1 MKILDD
7 ILSTLDFDTE
17 VRDIRQGTFQTAV
30 VTRRCGLA
38 ATLIDP
44 GPHQEVPPVKAAGAL
59 LEKSALELAQMAY
72 SSTLLEATI
81 GMAAINSLLEIDEAR
96 CALLNGR
103 DLLAEKGKG
112 KGVAIIGH
120 FPFVPQLRQIA
131 RELWVI
137 EKQPQEGD
145 LPEVEME
152 RWLPQADV
160 VGITGTAL
168 TNHTIEDLL
177 RLCRPD
183 AFVALL
189 GGTAPLSPV
198 LFAYG
203 VDAISGTRVVDAGA
217 VLLSVSQGA
226 TYRQLKGVQR
236 LTMVR

>member
-7 ILSTLDFDTE
+7 ILSTLDFDAE
-17 VRDIRQGTFQTAV
+17 VRDIRQGVFQTAV

-38 ATLIDP
+38 ATLLDP

-59 LEKSALELAQMAY
+59 SEKSALELAQMAY

-96 CALLNGR
+96 CAPLNGR

-137 EKQPQEGD
+137 EKKPQEGD

-152 RWLPQADV
+152 RWLPRADV

-203 VDAISGTRVVDAGA
+203 VDAISGTRVVDVGA

>member
-7 ILSTLDFDTE
+7 ILSTLDFDAE

-30 VTRRCGLA
+30 VTRHCGLA
-38 ATLIDP
+38 ATLLDP
-44 GPHQEVPPVKAAGAL
+44 GPHQEVSPVKAAGAL
-59 LEKSALELAQMAY
+59 LEKGALELAQMAY

-96 CALLNGR
+96 CAPLNSR

-112 KGVAIIGH
+112 KAVAIIGH
-120 FPFVPQLRQIA
+120 FPFVLQLRPIA

-137 EKQPQEGD
+137 EKRPQEGD
-145 LPEVEME
+145 LSEVETE

-168 TNHTIEDLL
+168 TNHTIEALL

-189 GGTAPLSPV
+189 GGTTPLSPA

-203 VDAISGTRVVDAGA
+203 VDAVSGARVVDDGA
-217 VLLSVSQGA
+217 VLLGVSQGA
-226 TYRQLKGVQR
+226 TYRQLKGLQR